1 MLKSFGVER
10 RTGFFLHIPFPPVDI
25 FIKLPW
31 RANILHALLNYDL
44 IGFQTLRDRRHF
56 LDCLRHLIGDVKIEG
71 RGAVV
76 SVKVGDR
83 TVRVGVFPIGVDYD
97 WFVNDASANDVAFRS
112 KWLVDSMGGSQIILG
127 VDRLDYTKGLPERL
141 LGFNYALRRY
151 PELRNRIT
159 MIQLVVPSRTDV
171 PQYQSLK
178 AEIERLVGEING
190 RFTLDGWVPIHY
202 LYRSLDRNELLAHY
216 RAAHIGLVT
225 PLIDGMNLVAKEY
238 CACKINEDGVLI
250 LSEFAGAATQL
261 HRGAILVNPYDI
273 NGVSEAIYTAFKMN
287 DEDKKNRMRRMRDHI
302 NRQDI
307 FWWADTYLNAMLLKP
322 VIDLPV
328 QQEWRPQIDKDA
340 VEI

>member
-1 MLKSFGVER
+1 M
-10 RTGFFLHIPFPPVDI
+10 
-25 FIKLPW
+25 
-31 RANILHALLNYDL
+31 
-44 IGFQTLRDRRHF
+44 
-56 LDCLRHLIGDVKIEG
+56 
-71 RGAVV
+71 
-76 SVKVGDR
+76 
-83 TVRVGVFPIGVDYD
+83 
-97 WFVNDASANDVAFRS
+97 
-112 KWLVDSMGGSQIILG
+112 
-127 VDRLDYTKGLPERL
+127 
-141 LGFNYALRRY
+141 
-151 PELRNRIT
+151 
-159 MIQLVVPSRTDV
+159 